1 MGQSSKVET
10 PTYHNS
16 DIVHALVA
24 RYTNTHYEKF
34 DEYEFIN
41 FVSDGNHPGGGSD
54 AMNVSSRKSN
64 WYIRSE
70 VTNLSI
76 NTKRYL
82 KHLYDCIFSNECDP
96 ITNKKMNYWLEAF
109 LIVDAAHGIE
119 DYILPNTNIPKEP
132 NIYNNNG
139 TAKWK

>member
-54 AMNVSSRKSN
+54 AMNLSIKNSN
-64 WYIRSE
+64 YSIISE
-70 VTNLSI
+70 VTHISI
-76 NTKRYL
+76 N
-82 KHLYDCIFSNECDP
+82 
-96 ITNKKMNYWLEAF
+96 LE
-109 LIVDAAHGIE
+109 G
-119 DYILPNTNIPKEP
+119 
-132 NIYNNNG
+132 
-139 TAKWK
+139 